1 VNADEHRRLRAALY
15 RPLLGLG
22 KEERGRVV
30 DLVLAILLD
39 EGSHASA

>member
-1 VNADEHRRLRAALY
+1 MPAVRFDGGNSS
-15 RPLLGLG
+15 

-39 EGSHASA
+39 GDHDAES